1 MLGFSALSENPIS
14 SVNKVLELSASM
26 TGLAISSAAAAG
38 TLVGSS
44 TMSSSAI
51 QTSAGV
57 RILAH
62 SASLDSSLVTSSS
75 AVFVKGSTL
84 ETDLVSSFV
93 QTTAG
98 VRILIGTS
106 TQDFNLT
113 QTAIGELLFTEIVPS
128 VTVTYTEI
136 THTGDN
142 WTEITHTGDTWTDVS
157 TNQELQMA
165 SSYTANN
172 GIEKIGTG
180 EQAGTWGATTNTNF
194 DILDRAIN
202 GVGAITLSGTTHT
215 LTTTDGA
222 LSDGHFKVLVFG
234 GTLSSTNTVTIS
246 PNDQD
251 KLYFVFNNTSGSQ
264 SVIIKQGSGAT
275 VTVGNGKTAIVYA
288 DGAGSGAAVAQI
300 ETGSDEFTE
309 DVTMKTGD
317 GALLTL
323 QTSATAITDGNV
335 LGALQFQ
342 APNESSGTDAV
353 TVAASIVAEADN
365 TFAADNNQTDM
376 VFKLGS
382 SEAATEKMR
391 LTHEGILSIPAD
403 GSITANHFSVGT
415 GADLKIYHDGSD
427 SYVDDTGT
435 GNLNLKGSIVQLLST
450 GGEAMIKAT
459 TDGAAE
465 LYHDGTKKIETTS
478 AGTTVSGVVTATGF
492 TIGSAVIAE
501 SELEQ
506 IDGITAGTVSASKA
520 VVVDSNKD
528 ITGFRNIANTGT
540 ITAGGDITAFSD
552 ERLKSDIETIDNA
565 LNKVMNMRGVSYT
578 KQAEKGIGV
587 IAQEIEKVLPE
598 VVTDGEYKS
607 VAYGNIVGVLIEAIK
622 DLKKELD
629 DHKQECNCGS
639 NKQWYYKYG

>member
-1 MLGFSALSENPIS
+1 
-14 SVNKVLELSASM
+14 
-26 TGLAISSAAAAG
+26 
-38 TLVGSS
+38 
-44 TMSSSAI
+44 
-51 QTSAGV
+51 
-57 RILAH
+57 
-62 SASLDSSLVTSSS
+62 
-75 AVFVKGSTL
+75 
-84 ETDLVSSFV
+84 
-93 QTTAG
+93 
-98 VRILIGTS
+98 
-106 TQDFNLT
+106 
-113 QTAIGELLFTEIVPS
+113 
-128 VTVTYTEI
+128 
-136 THTGDN
+136 
-142 WTEITHTGDTWTDVS
+142 
-157 TNQELQMA
+157 MA
-165 SSYTANN
+165 SSYTSNN
-172 GIEKIGTG
+172 GLEKIGTG

-194 DILDRAIN
+194 DIIDRREN

-215 LTTTDGA
+215 LTTTDGTS
-222 LSDGHFKVLVFG
+222 SDGHFKVLVLG
-234 GTLSSTNTVTIS
+234 GSPSGTNTVTIS

-251 KLYFVFNNTSGSQ
+251 KLYFVKNGTNQ
-264 SVIIKQGSGAT
+264 SVIIKQGSGTT
-275 VTVGNGKTAIVYA
+275 VTITAGKTAIVYA

-323 QTSATAITDGNV
+323 QTSDTTVTDGDV

-342 APNESSGTDAV
+342 APNEGSGTDAI
-353 TVAASIVAEADN
+353 TVAASIVAEADD
-365 TFAADNNQTDM
+365 TFAADNNKTDI

-391 LTHEGILSIPAD
+391 LAHEGVLSIPAD
-403 GSITANHFSVGT
+403 GSTTTNSIHLGT
-415 GADLKIYHDGSD
+415 SADLKIYHDGSD

-450 GGEAMIKAT
+450 GGESMIKAT

-478 AGTTVSGVVTATGF
+478 SGTTISGVVTATGF

-520 VVVDSNKD
+520 VIVDSNKD

-552 ERLKSDIETIDNA
+552 ERLKSDIETIDDA
-565 LNKVMNMRGVSYT
+565 LYKVMNMRGVSYT

-587 IAQEIEKVLPE
+587 IAQEVEKVLPE

-622 DLKKELD
+622 EQQKQIDELKKD
-629 DHKQECNCGS
+629 K
-639 NKQWYYKYG
+639 

>member
-1 MLGFSALSENPIS
+1 
-14 SVNKVLELSASM
+14 
-26 TGLAISSAAAAG
+26 
-38 TLVGSS
+38 
-44 TMSSSAI
+44 
-51 QTSAGV
+51 
-57 RILAH
+57 
-62 SASLDSSLVTSSS
+62 
-75 AVFVKGSTL
+75 
-84 ETDLVSSFV
+84 
-93 QTTAG
+93 
-98 VRILIGTS
+98 
-106 TQDFNLT
+106 
-113 QTAIGELLFTEIVPS
+113 
-128 VTVTYTEI
+128 
-136 THTGDN
+136 
-142 WTEITHTGDTWTDVS
+142 
-157 TNQELQMA
+157 MA

-264 SVIIKQGSGAT
+264 SIIIKQGSGAT

-323 QTSATAITDGNV
+323 QTSDTTVGDGDV

-342 APNESSGTDAV
+342 APNESSGTDAI

-391 LTHEGILSIPAD
+391 LTHEG
-403 GSITANHFSVGT
+403 
-415 GADLKIYHDGSD
+415 DL
-427 SYVDDTGT
+427 
-435 GNLNLKGSIVQLLST
+435 
-450 GGEAMIKAT
+450 
-459 TDGAAE
+459 
-465 LYHDGTKKIETTS
+465 
-478 AGTTVSGVVTATGF
+478 TVSTSF
-492 TIGSAVIAE
+492 TIGSATITEAE
-501 SELEQ
+501 LEILDGATVTTAELNILDGVTATASELNIMDGVTATTSELN
-506 IDGITAGTVSASKA
+506 ILDGVTSTASELNLVDGITAGTVSASKA
-520 VVVDSNKD
+520 VIVDSNKD
-528 ITGFRNIANTGT
+528 ISGFRNISNTGT
-540 ITAGGDITAFSD
+540 ITASGDITAFSD

-565 LNKVMNMRGVSYT
+565 LDKVMNMRGVSYT

-622 DLKKELD
+622 EQQKQIDELKKD
-629 DHKQECNCGS
+629 K
-639 NKQWYYKYG
+639 

>member
-1 MLGFSALSENPIS
+1 
-14 SVNKVLELSASM
+14 
-26 TGLAISSAAAAG
+26 
-38 TLVGSS
+38 
-44 TMSSSAI
+44 
-51 QTSAGV
+51 
-57 RILAH
+57 
-62 SASLDSSLVTSSS
+62 
-75 AVFVKGSTL
+75 
-84 ETDLVSSFV
+84 
-93 QTTAG
+93 
-98 VRILIGTS
+98 
-106 TQDFNLT
+106 
-113 QTAIGELLFTEIVPS
+113 
-128 VTVTYTEI
+128 
-136 THTGDN
+136 
-142 WTEITHTGDTWTDVS
+142 
-157 TNQELQMA
+157 MA

-264 SVIIKQGSGAT
+264 SIIIKQGSGTT

-300 ETGSDEFTE
+300 ETGSDAFTE
-309 DVTMKTGD
+309 DLTVKTGD

-323 QTSATAITDGNV
+323 QTSDTTVTDGDV

-342 APNESSGTDAV
+342 APNESSGTDAI
-353 TVAASIVAEADN
+353 TVAGAITAVAGADFTAS
-365 TFAADNNQTDM
+365 NNSTDL
-376 VFKLGS
+376 VIKLGT
-382 SEAATEKMR
+382 SEAATEVLR
-391 LTHEGILSIPAD
+391 FEHEGNISFSKDDRFIFFGENSEVTLRHVHNTGLLLNSTNQLQFGDSGTYIHQSAD
-403 GSITANHFSVGT
+403 GVLDLVSDTEIEINATTIDVNGNLDVSGTIVGAGALTCATSITVGSAALT
-415 GADLKIYHDGSD
+415 
-427 SYVDDTGT
+427 
-435 GNLNLKGSIVQLLST
+435 
-450 GGEAMIKAT
+450 E
-459 TDGAAE
+459 AE
-465 LYHDGTKKIETTS
+465 LEK
-478 AGTTVSGVVTATGF
+478 
-492 TIGSAVIAE
+492 
-501 SELEQ
+501 L
-506 IDGITAGTVSASKA
+506 DGITNGTVSASKA

-528 ITGFRNIANTGT
+528 ITGFRNISNTGT
-540 ITAGGDITAFSD
+540 ITTGGAITASGDITAFSD

-565 LNKVMNMRGVSYT
+565 LDKVMNMRGVSYT

-622 DLKKELD
+622 EQQKQIDELKKD
-629 DHKQECNCGS
+629 K
-639 NKQWYYKYG
+639 

>member
-1 MLGFSALSENPIS
+1 
-14 SVNKVLELSASM
+14 
-26 TGLAISSAAAAG
+26 
-38 TLVGSS
+38 
-44 TMSSSAI
+44 
-51 QTSAGV
+51 
-57 RILAH
+57 
-62 SASLDSSLVTSSS
+62 
-75 AVFVKGSTL
+75 
-84 ETDLVSSFV
+84 
-93 QTTAG
+93 
-98 VRILIGTS
+98 
-106 TQDFNLT
+106 
-113 QTAIGELLFTEIVPS
+113 
-128 VTVTYTEI
+128 
-136 THTGDN
+136 
-142 WTEITHTGDTWTDVS
+142 
-157 TNQELQMA
+157 MA

-264 SVIIKQGSGAT
+264 SIIIKQGSGAT

-300 ETGSDEFTE
+300 ETGSDAFTE
-309 DVTMKTGD
+309 DLTVKTGD

-323 QTSATAITDGNV
+323 QTSDTTVTDGDV

-342 APNESSGTDAV
+342 APNESSGTDAI
-353 TVAASIVAEADN
+353 TVAGAITAVAGADFTAS
-365 TFAADNNQTDM
+365 NNSTDL
-376 VFKLGS
+376 VIKLGT
-382 SEAATEKMR
+382 SEAATEVLR
-391 LTHEGILSIPAD
+391 FEHEGNISFSKDDRFIFFGENSEVTLRHVHNTGLLLNSTNQLQFGDSGTYIHQSAD
-403 GSITANHFSVGT
+403 GVLDLVSDTEIEINATTIDVNGNLDVSGTIVGAGALTCATSITVGSAALT
-415 GADLKIYHDGSD
+415 
-427 SYVDDTGT
+427 
-435 GNLNLKGSIVQLLST
+435 
-450 GGEAMIKAT
+450 E
-459 TDGAAE
+459 AE
-465 LYHDGTKKIETTS
+465 LEK
-478 AGTTVSGVVTATGF
+478 
-492 TIGSAVIAE
+492 
-501 SELEQ
+501 L
-506 IDGITAGTVSASKA
+506 DGITNGTVSASKA

-528 ITGFRNIANTGT
+528 ITGFRNISNTGT

-565 LNKVMNMRGVSYT
+565 LDKVMNMRGVSYT

-622 DLKKELD
+622 EQQKQIDELKKD
-629 DHKQECNCGS
+629 K
-639 NKQWYYKYG
+639 

>member
-1 MLGFSALSENPIS
+1 
-14 SVNKVLELSASM
+14 
-26 TGLAISSAAAAG
+26 
-38 TLVGSS
+38 
-44 TMSSSAI
+44 
-51 QTSAGV
+51 
-57 RILAH
+57 
-62 SASLDSSLVTSSS
+62 
-75 AVFVKGSTL
+75 
-84 ETDLVSSFV
+84 
-93 QTTAG
+93 
-98 VRILIGTS
+98 
-106 TQDFNLT
+106 
-113 QTAIGELLFTEIVPS
+113 
-128 VTVTYTEI
+128 
-136 THTGDN
+136 
-142 WTEITHTGDTWTDVS
+142 
-157 TNQELQMA
+157 MA

-264 SVIIKQGSGAT
+264 SIIIKQGSGAT

-300 ETGSDEFTE
+300 ETGSDAFTE
-309 DVTMKTGD
+309 DLTVKTGD

-323 QTSATAITDGNV
+323 QTSDTTVTDGDV

-342 APNESSGTDAV
+342 APNESSGTDAI
-353 TVAASIVAEADN
+353 TVAGAITAVAGADFTAS
-365 TFAADNNQTDM
+365 NNSTDL
-376 VFKLGS
+376 VIKLGT
-382 SEAATEKMR
+382 SEAATEVLR
-391 LTHEGILSIPAD
+391 FEHEGNISFSKDDRFIFFGENSEVTLRHVHNTGLLLNSTNQLQFGDSGTYIHQSAD
-403 GSITANHFSVGT
+403 GVLDLVSDTEIEINATTIDVNGNLDVSGTIVGAGALTCATSITVGSAALT
-415 GADLKIYHDGSD
+415 
-427 SYVDDTGT
+427 
-435 GNLNLKGSIVQLLST
+435 
-450 GGEAMIKAT
+450 E
-459 TDGAAE
+459 AE
-465 LYHDGTKKIETTS
+465 LEK
-478 AGTTVSGVVTATGF
+478 
-492 TIGSAVIAE
+492 
-501 SELEQ
+501 L
-506 IDGITAGTVSASKA
+506 DGITNGTVSASKA

-528 ITGFRNIANTGT
+528 ITGFRNISNTGT
-540 ITAGGDITAFSD
+540 ITTGGAITASGDITAFSD

-565 LNKVMNMRGVSYT
+565 LDKVMNMRGVSYT

-622 DLKKELD
+622 EQQKQIDELKKD
-629 DHKQECNCGS
+629 K
-639 NKQWYYKYG
+639 